1 MTIRASSSL
10 ADVAFAVCTVL
21 KENEITGVLTG
32 GSAATFYAPS
42 VYQSRDLDFVITIA
56 TARGR
61 KQAGA
66 AMIDLG
72 YRLAGQTYIHASNP
86 FTVEFPPGPLAIG
99 DDLIV
104 QWKTVKRRTEI
115 LHVLT
120 PSDCVRDR
128 LLWYYLQ
135 PNDRSS
141 LQAAIGVAQ
150 RKDVDLRRIAKWS
163 KREGFDVRFR
173 EFEAAVRAKR

>member
-1 MTIRASSSL
+1 
-10 ADVAFAVCTVL
+10 
-21 KENEITGVLTG
+21 
-32 GSAATFYAPS
+32 
-42 VYQSRDLDFVITIA
+42 
-56 TARGR
+56 
-61 KQAGA
+61 
-66 AMIDLG
+66 MIDLG
-72 YRLAGQTYIHASNP
+72 YCLAGQTYIHASNP